1 MKLKYFGTDGI
12 RGRYGEG
19 PIQVNFA
26 WRLGQAL
33 ANFIATKKQVCR
45 SMSLWGEIRVR
56 GEHCFQMRLR
66 VP

>member
-26 WRLGQAL
+26 WRLGKAL
-33 ANFIATKKQVCR
+33 ANFIATKKPGVPLNVVVGR
-45 SMSLWGEIRVR
+45 IRAR
-56 GEHCFQMRLR
+56 EEHCFLIRSEF
-66 VP
+66 

>member
-26 WRLGQAL
+26 WRLGKAL
-33 ANFIATKKQVCR
+33 ANF
-45 SMSLWGEIRVR
+45 
-56 GEHCFQMRLR
+56 
-66 VP
+66 